1 LAKRARQLHARPLP
15 REGERRTMNANTP
28 VGESSSASSTPP
40 AEEDLH
46 ASYERMARR
55 ESELMQLLGTKSP
68 DRLLHDVR
76 NLLNELALLKA
87 VAKLD

>member
-1 LAKRARQLHARPLP
+1 
-15 REGERRTMNANTP
+15 MNANTP
-28 VGESSSASSTPP
+28 VGESSSLSSTTP
-40 AEEDLH
+40 AAGDLRGD
-46 ASYERMARR
+46 YERMARR